1 MKKTTFRHLLSLV
14 LTVRQYVSITI
25 YNRFRSIDLVLICVS
40 TSFWMELLNR
50 ENISLKAFTRS
61 PI

>member
-1 MKKTTFRHLLSLV
+1 MKKTTFRHLSLV
-14 LTVRQYVSITI
+14 LKVRQYVSITI
-25 YNRFRSIDLVLICVS
+25 YNRFRPIDFVLICVS

-50 ENISLKAFTRS
+50 ENISLKASTLS